1 MSLDTRY
8 RPSTYADVLGQRET
22 IQILKQYVSTGAGFH
37 QSYLFAG
44 PWGSGKCVTGDTLVP
59 TDKGLV
65 PIRSLMGGPGEVEPK
80 IVGVLQ
86 EGGQLAQS
94 AYSYRGGVRAT
105 IRVQTRFGYALEGT
119 PNHRIRVMTK
129 SGAIEWR
136 TLGDI
141 RVGDHACIARHGLF
155 GVGADLSGFQ
165 FCRNPHDWC
174 STGFPP
180 PTEMTPD
187 LARLMGYLIGD
198 GTCTYRGGVTVTCA
212 DDDIKADVKRILGL
226 FLTPVRDTP
235 DRRTH
240 NCSGIRGSGV
250 QFRSF
255 LAHAGVGYVRA
266 GQKEVPWSIMASPKH
281 IVAEFLKGYFETD
294 GTVIRGGV
302 EISTK
307 SERLA
312 RQVQVLLLQF
322 GVVSKLSSRVV
333 GRYGTHWRLSTKA
346 ISLESFVRDL
356 GFLSPRKTSAL
367 QSIVDGNHCKRTTRW
382 VTNIRDV
389 VPNQKSRIGEFY
401 RSLPPA
407 LRTRELGGFF
417 QCCLSSSQT
426 SCTTRQVDRIV
437 RDFPHGT
444 HATHFRALQDANYFY
459 DPVVLATP
467 GEAEVF
473 DLNVP
478 DGEMFSANGFMNHNT
493 TLARVLARALLCTSP
508 VDGEPCDRCT
518 SCKSLLEGGTS
529 PDFCEIDAAT
539 NSGKDSV
546 RKIVD
551 EIQYSTFS
559 GKRRI
564 YLLDESHRL
573 STDALDALLK
583 PLEDNYPGTQD
594 KLLVCIF
601 CTTEPERMRNTIL
614 SRCAP
619 AFVVRPVL
627 PAQVGERLAT
637 VCDAEGIPYERPA
650 LDLIGEITECHVRD
664 ALKAVEGVSMLGG
677 VTVSNVSR
685 YLHLDYAETILG
697 ILSEVKTDLPAAIT
711 RAEGL
716 LKTMSPITMYEKLSD
731 MAMLAYRSTLGPVTV
746 PTYLDRG
753 AIEGVGKTVGGE
765 LLDYVEKLSSRPGR
779 PTAAMLLCDLS
790 QLHRGVQRVFMAGA
804 PKYPAPPNSAP
815 TGGNIKPPD
824 DKPSIVDSVYVNPR
838 AINSRVQS
846 STSTSVSAVS
856 SDYTSLEFFQLVK
869 RRVLEL
875 GHQNGSDGQSGRN
888 DLGDLGTHKGR

>member
-1 MSLDTRY
+1 MSLDTKW
-8 RPSTYADVLGQRET
+8 RPRTYADVLGQQET
-22 IQILKQYVSTGAGFH
+22 IQILKQYVASGAGFH

-44 PWGSGKCVTGDTLVP
+44 PFGSGKCVTGDTLVP
-59 TDKGLV
+59 TDRGLV
-65 PIRSLMGGPGEVEPK
+65 PIASLMGGSGEVEPK

-105 IRVQTRFGYALEGT
+105 IRVQTKFGYALEGT
-119 PNHRIRVMTK
+119 PNHRIRVMTN
-129 SGAIEWR
+129 SGDIEWR

-165 FCRNPHDWC
+165 FCRNPHDRC
-174 STGFPP
+174 SEGFSP

-212 DDDIKADVKRILGL
+212 DDDIKADVRRILGL
-226 FLTPVRDTP
+226 FLTHVWDTP
-235 DRRTH
+235 DRRTQ

-294 GTVIRGGV
+294 GSVIRGGV
-302 EISTK
+302 EVSTK

-333 GRYGTHWRLSTKA
+333 GRYGTHWRLSTKS
-346 ISLESFVRDL
+346 ISLGSFVRDL
-356 GFLSPRKTSAL
+356 GFLSSRKTAAL
-367 QSIVDGNHCKRTTRW
+367 QSIVDGNHCKRTTRR
-382 VTNIRDV
+382 VTNVRDV
-389 VPNQKSRIGEFY
+389 VPNQKSWIGEFY
-401 RSLPPA
+401 RSLTPA
-407 LRTRELGGFF
+407 LRTCELGGFF
-417 QCCLSSSQT
+417 QCRLSSNQSA
-426 SCTTRQVDRIV
+426 CTTRQVDRVV

-493 TLARVLARALLCTSP
+493 TLARVLARALLCSNP
-508 VDGEPCDRCT
+508 VDGEPCDQCV
-518 SCKSLLEGGTS
+518 SCRSILDGGTS
-529 PDFCEIDAAT
+529 PDFVEIDAAT
-539 NSGKDSV
+539 NSGKDNV

-559 GKRRI
+559 GKRRL
-564 YLLDESHRL
+564 YLLDESHQL
-573 STDALDALLK
+573 SKDALDALLK
-583 PLEDNYPGTQD
+583 PLEDTHPGSQD
-594 KLLVCIF
+594 KSLVCIF
-601 CTTEPERMRNTIL
+601 CTTEPDRMRNTIL

-619 AFVVRPVL
+619 AFVIRPVA
-627 PAQVGERLAT
+627 PEQVGERLAM
-637 VCDAEGIPYERPA
+637 VCEKEGIPYERSA

-677 VTVSNVSR
+677 VTVPNVAK
-685 YLHLDYAETILG
+685 YLHLDYSDTILE
-697 ILSEVKTDLPAAIT
+697 ILVNLKTDLAT
-711 RAEGL
+711 SVSKAEGL
-716 LKTMSPITMYEKLSD
+716 IKTMSPITAYEKLAD
-731 MAMLAYRSTLGPVTV
+731 MAMLAYRSSLGPVV
-746 PTYLDRG
+746 IPTYLDREAVETIGRTLG
-753 AIEGVGKTVGGE
+753 AE
-765 LLDYVEKLSSRPGR
+765 LLDVAEKLSSRPGR
-779 PTAAMLLCDLS
+779 PTASMLLCDLS
-790 QLHRGVQRVFMAGA
+790 QLHRGPRVVFAEA
-804 PKYPAPPNSAP
+804 PKSLVANTK
-815 TGGNIKPPD
+815 TGGNILPQ
-824 DKPSIVDSVYVNPR
+824 DKPSNVDGVYVQPR
-838 AINSRVQS
+838 AINAKVRDVPAAPAPSAQFA
-846 STSTSVSAVS
+846 STYSP
-856 SDYTSLEFFQLVK
+856 LEFFQLVR
-869 RRVLEL
+869 RRVVELE
-875 GHQNGSDGQSGRN
+875 QGQGQEVGQAGRE
-888 DLGDLGTHKGR
+888 DLGDVGAHQAG